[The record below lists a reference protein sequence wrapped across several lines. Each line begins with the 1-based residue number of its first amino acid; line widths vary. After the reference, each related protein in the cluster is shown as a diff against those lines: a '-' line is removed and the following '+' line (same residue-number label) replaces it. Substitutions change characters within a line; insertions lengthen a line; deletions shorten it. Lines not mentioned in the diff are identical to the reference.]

1 VRATTAFKRLL
12 DLRGVTVTEV
22 DFQPSNGVWL
32 SWSDDPDGASPGQ
45 RHSPA
50 LIAA

>member
-1 VRATTAFKRLL
+1 VR
-12 DLRGVTVTEV
+12 
-22 DFQPSNGVWL
+22 L